1 MFGRQ
6 VGDESYLRV
15 KVIQSLDGSLDVAT
29 VDAILDLLSRNDGGA
44 ILVRLEICFFG
55 KVRRSVRIPFH
66 SKVIQN
72 QGVDVT
78 ARLVSV

>member
-1 MFGRQ
+1 M
-6 VGDESYLRV
+6 
-15 KVIQSLDGSLDVAT
+15 
-29 VDAILDLLSRNDGGA
+29 DAILDLLSRNDGGA

-55 KVRRSVRIPFH
+55 KVCRSVRIPFH

>member
-1 MFGRQ
+1 M
-6 VGDESYLRV
+6 
-15 KVIQSLDGSLDVAT
+15 
-29 VDAILDLLSRNDGGA
+29 DAVLDLLSRHDGGA

-55 KVRRSVRIPFH
+55 KVGRSVRIPFH
-66 SKVIQN
+66 SQVIQD